1 MAKYLKFISIICLAA
16 FLGFGVFAQD
26 VFADYGKCATS
37 VYDAETQMGGS
48 SQYTCTPASDIVES
62 YCDSGQ
68 IPYEC
73 VEISPDSPNDDSPN
87 DEIVTDQGGCNP
99 ATGSGCIEERGLV
112 PCGPATLGF
121 YYKCDV
127 CGMMKLVNNIIDFLI
142 KVVTPALAT
151 MMIVIGAI
159 FLMTA
164 GGSETQLSKGKDYI
178 KMALLGTTIVL
189 TAWLII
195 DTIMKSF
202 YDENKFGAWNEF
214 SCSQKKN

>member
-1 MAKYLKFISIICLAA
+1 MVV
-16 FLGFGVFAQD
+16 FLGFGVSP
-26 VFADYGKCATS
+26 KNTS
-37 VYDAETQMGGS
+37 AAICYDETQ
-48 SQYTCTPASDIVES
+48 A
-62 YCDSGQ
+62 
-68 IPYEC
+68 EC
-73 VEISPDSPNDDSPN
+73 VQSMCAENPNQSFCQTSSSN
-87 DEIVTDQGGCNP
+87 VDQGGCNP

-127 CGMMKLVNNIIDFLI
+127 CGMMKLVDNIIDFLI

-151 MMIVIGAI
+151 IMIVIGAI

-164 GGSETQLSKGKDYI
+164 GGSGTQLSKGKDYI

-202 YDENKFGAWNEF
+202 VEENDWGTWNEF
-214 SCSQKKN
+214 NCPQTRN